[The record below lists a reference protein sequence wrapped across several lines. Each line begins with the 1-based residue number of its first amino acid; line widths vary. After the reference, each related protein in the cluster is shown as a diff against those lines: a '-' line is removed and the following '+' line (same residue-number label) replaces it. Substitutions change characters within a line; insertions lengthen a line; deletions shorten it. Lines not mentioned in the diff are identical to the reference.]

1 MKKRDKI
8 YKGLLRDY
16 QTGNKLFYDALD
28 EKPINASRVS
38 SAILYLNKVT
48 HEIIKHDLREIIDQC
63 ERENESK
70 DTL

>member
-8 YKGLLRDY
+8 YKGLFRDY
-16 QTGNKLFYDALD
+16 EMGNKLFYDALD
-28 EKPINASRVS
+28 EKPTNSSRVS
-38 SAILYLNKVT
+38 SAMLYLNKVT